1 MSAQGLPPRGFTLIE
16 LVITVAILGILA
28 SVALP
33 LAEVATQ
40 RTKEQQLR
48 AALREMREAIDA
60 YKQAVDEQRI
70 AKSADQSGY
79 PPNLR
84 VLVDGAVDTK
94 DPRGGKLYFL
104 RRIPRDP
111 MADDPEQAAELHW
124 LKRSFASAPDD
135 PREGSDVFDVF
146 SRSRRV
152 GLDNVPY
159 RLW

>member
-1 MSAQGLPPRGFTLIE
+1 MIE
-16 LVITVAILGILA
+16 LVITLAIMGVLA

-33 LAEVATQ
+33 LAEVAVQ
-40 RTKEQQLR
+40 RSKEQQLR
-48 AALREMREAIDA
+48 AALREIREAIDA

-70 AKSADQSGY
+70 ARASDQSGY
-79 PPNLR
+79 PPTLR

-111 MADDPEQAAELHW
+111 MADDPEQPAEQSW
-124 LKRSFASAPDD
+124 AKRSFASPPDD
-135 PREGSDVFDVF
+135 PREGTDVFDVF
-146 SRSRRV
+146 SRSTRI